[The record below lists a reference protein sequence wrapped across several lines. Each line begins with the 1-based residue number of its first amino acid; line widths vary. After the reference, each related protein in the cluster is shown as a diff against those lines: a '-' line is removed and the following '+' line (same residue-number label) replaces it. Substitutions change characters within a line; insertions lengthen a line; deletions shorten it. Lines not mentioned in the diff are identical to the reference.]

1 MVVSAIAGR
10 LEVLALS
17 ARGLKKIEDEMV
29 SEARQHSLITSALP
43 SLASAI
49 SKDGSVDIEV
59 ADRRLV
65 GS

>member
-43 SLASAI
+43 LPGI
-49 SKDGSVDIEV
+49 GDFKGWVC
-59 ADRRLV
+59 
-65 GS
+65 